1 MRATVASTVAVP
13 DVTWRVGMGE
23 TTTVGNGTAG
33 ETVAHKTAGGGTTA
47 PAIAVGGIIVRATID
62 METST
67 GEVGGVRID
76 GAMSVSVKIRSGESD
91 TRVDFRIGIVGDSY
105 PIYGTHLGPLI

>member
-1 MRATVASTVAVP
+1 
-13 DVTWRVGMGE
+13 MGE

-33 ETVAHKTAGGGTTA
+33 ETVAHKTAVGGTTA
-47 PAIAVGGIIVRATID
+47 PAIAVGGIVVHATID
-62 METST
+62 IETST
-67 GEVGGVRID
+67 GELGGVRID
-76 GAMSVSVKIRSGESD
+76 GAMIVSVKIRSGESV